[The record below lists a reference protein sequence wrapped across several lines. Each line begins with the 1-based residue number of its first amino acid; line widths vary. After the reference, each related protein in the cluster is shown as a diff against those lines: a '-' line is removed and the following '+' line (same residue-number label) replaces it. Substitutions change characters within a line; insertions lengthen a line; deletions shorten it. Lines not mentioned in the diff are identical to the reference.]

1 MERERDTI
9 SCVQIRAVAL
19 YIKSLLSEQAKRVS
33 LVLSM
38 FNQDFR
44 YLCIYIL

>member
-1 MERERDTI
+1 MEGERGTI
-9 SCVQIRAVAL
+9 GCVQIRAVAI
-19 YIKSLLSEQAKRVS
+19 YIKSLLSEQAKQAS
-33 LVLSM
+33 LVPSM